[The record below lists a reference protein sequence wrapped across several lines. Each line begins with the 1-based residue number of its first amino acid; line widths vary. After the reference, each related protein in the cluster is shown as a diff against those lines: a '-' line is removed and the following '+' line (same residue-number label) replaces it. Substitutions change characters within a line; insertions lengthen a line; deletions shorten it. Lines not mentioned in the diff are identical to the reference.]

1 MADKRTPTRAGRAA
15 KPAARR
21 SGAASRAAAGKA
33 APKKSAP
40 EKRVTAK
47 GAAAA
52 SRKPGRGTTPAAELQ
67 VGAEASARSRVEF
80 AKQAQPDLSA
90 VRAQIDGIDR
100 EIQALIAERALWA
113 HQVGKAKGKL
123 AAAVDYYRPER
134 EAQVLRRV
142 VDRNEGPLSDEV
154 LVRLFREIM
163 SACLAQQEPLK
174 IGYLGPEGT
183 FSQQAVHKH
192 FGHSARG
199 LPLVSIEEV
208 FDEVAAGNADFGVV
222 PVENSGQGTIQSTLD
237 MFLTSPLKI
246 CGEVELRVHQ
256 YLLSRTGHVEDIER
270 VYSHGMSLAQCKNWL
285 RQNLPDVHKEAVSSN
300 AEAVRRAKQSD
311 DAAAIAGENAAH
323 IYGMK
328 VVAGPIE
335 DRSDN
340 TTRFL
345 VIGRALFPPSGN
357 DRTSLM
363 VSIRDQPGAL
373 YRILEPLARRAI
385 SMNRI
390 ESRPAHGAVWQYTF
404 FIDVQ
409 GHVDE
414 SPLKD
419 ALAEI
424 DDFAGDVRVLGSYPV
439 AVP

>member
-1 MADKRTPTRAGRAA
+1 GDEGLRGVGQGRTEAGGRRAAGDGPRAGGRRRAGPGQDRRRGVGAQPDRVRQAGPARPGRGARPDRRHRSRDPRPDRRARATCARAACMTHGNKASIAGRA
-15 KPAARR
+15 
-21 SGAASRAAAGKA
+21 
-33 APKKSAP
+33 
-40 EKRVTAK
+40 
-47 GAAAA
+47 
-52 SRKPGRGTTPAAELQ
+52 RG
-67 VGAEASARSRVEF
+67 
-80 AKQAQPDLSA
+80 
-90 VRAQIDGIDR
+90 
-100 EIQALIAERALWA
+100 A

-123 AAAVDYYRPER
+123 AAAIDYYRPER
-134 EAQVLRRV
+134 EAQGLRRV
-142 VDRNEGPLSDEV
+142 VDRNQGPLSDEV

-256 YLLSRTGHVEDIER
+256 YLLSRTGHIEDIER

-285 RQNLPDVHKEAVSSN
+285 RQNLPGVHKEAVSSN
-300 AEAVRRAKQSD
+300 AEAVRRAKKSD

-323 IYGMK
+323 VYGMK

-335 DRSDN
+335 DRNDN

-345 VIGRALFPPSGN
+345 VIGRASFPPSGN

-373 YRILEPLARRAI
+373 YRILEPLARRDI

-390 ESRPAHGAVWQYTF
+390 ESRPAHAALWQYAF
-404 FIDVQ
+404 FIDVA
-409 GHVDE
+409 GHADE

-419 ALAEI
+419 ALA
-424 DDFAGDVRVLGSYPV
+424 
-439 AVP
+439 

>member
-1 MADKRTPTRAGRAA
+1 MKKNSPKPAKAA
-15 KPAARR
+15 K
-21 SGAASRAAAGKA
+21 
-33 APKKSAP
+33 
-40 EKRVTAK
+40 
-47 GAAAA
+47 
-52 SRKPGRGTTPAAELQ
+52 
-67 VGAEASARSRVEF
+67 ASARSDKKAATASQPAAE
-80 AKQAQPDLSA
+80 AKSPDLTE
-90 VRAQIDGIDR
+90 VRQQIDGIDR
-100 EIQALIAERALWA
+100 EIQTLIAERALWA
-113 HQVGKAKGKL
+113 RQVGKAKGKL

-142 VDRNEGPLSDEV
+142 VDRNDGPLADDV

-192 FGHSARG
+192 FGHSAKG
-199 LPLVSIEEV
+199 LPLASVEEV
-208 FDEVAAGNADFGVV
+208 FDEVAAGHADFGVV

-237 MFLTSPLKI
+237 MFLSSPLKI

-256 YLLSRTGHVEDIER
+256 YLLSRTGHLDDIER
-270 VYSHGMSLAQCKNWL
+270 VYSHGLSLAQCRGWL
-285 RQNLPDVHKEAVSSN
+285 RQYLPKAEKLAVASN
-300 AEAVRRAKQSD
+300 AEAARRARNAD
-311 DAAAIAGENAAH
+311 DASAIAGENAAH
-323 IYGMK
+323 VYGLK
-328 VVAGPIE
+328 IVAGPIE
-335 DRSDN
+335 DRPDN

-363 VSIRDQPGAL
+363 VFVRDQPGAL
-373 YRILEPLARRAI
+373 YKVLEPLARRGV

-390 ESRPAHGAVWQYTF
+390 ESRPAHSGLWQYAF
-404 FIDVQ
+404 FIDVG

-414 SPLKD
+414 SPLRD
-419 ALAEI
+419 ALADI
-424 DDFAGDVRVLGSYPV
+424 ADFASNVTVLGSYPL

>member
-1 MADKRTPTRAGRAA
+1 MADSKKKTAG
-15 KPAARR
+15 AART
-21 SGAASRAAAGKA
+21 K
-33 APKKSAP
+33 
-40 EKRVTAK
+40 
-47 GAAAA
+47 
-52 SRKPGRGTTPAAELQ
+52 TPAA
-67 VGAEASARSRVEF
+67 ARVEA
-80 AKQAQPDLSA
+80 AKAAATSGVARPDLDA

-100 EIQALIAERALWA
+100 QIQTLIAERAQFA
-113 HQVGKAKGKL
+113 RQVGKAKGKL

-142 VDRNEGPLSDEV
+142 VDRNDGPLSDAE

-183 FSQQAVHKH
+183 FSQQAVHKQ
-192 FGHSARG
+192 FGHSAKG
-199 LPLVSIEEV
+199 LPLASIEEV

-256 YLLSRTGHVEDIER
+256 YLLSRTGRLDDIER
-270 VYSHGMSLAQCKNWL
+270 IYSHGLSLAQCKQWL
-285 RQNLPDVHKEAVSSN
+285 RTNLPGVEKHAVVSN
-300 AEAVRRAKQSD
+300 AEAVRRAKKSD

-323 IYGMK
+323 VYGMQ
-328 VVAGPIE
+328 VIAGPIE

-345 VIGRALFPPSGN
+345 VIGRASFPPSGN

-363 VSIRDQPGAL
+363 VFIRDQPGAL
-373 YRILEPLARRAI
+373 YRILEPLARRDI

-390 ESRPAHGAVWQYTF
+390 ESRPAHGALWQYAF
-404 FIDVQ
+404 FIEVN

-419 ALAEI
+419 ALGEI
-424 DDFAGDVRVLGSYPV
+424 DAFAGEVRVLGSYPV

>member
-1 MADKRTPTRAGRAA
+1 MAERSTRARAKSA
-15 KPAARR
+15 ATKNKPA
-21 SGAASRAAAGKA
+21 GAAGKA
-33 APKKSAP
+33 TPKA
-40 EKRVTAK
+40 T
-47 GAAAA
+47 
-52 SRKPGRGTTPAAELQ
+52 SRKPAAADATPSPTPASAR
-67 VGAEASARSRVEF
+67 ASARSRSEF
-80 AKQAQPDLSA
+80 AGQATPDLSA

-123 AAAVDYYRPER
+123 AAAIDYYRPER

-142 VDRNEGPLSDEV
+142 VDRNDGPLTDEV

-256 YLLSRTGHVEDIER
+256 YLLSRTGHIEDIER

-285 RQNLPDVHKEAVSSN
+285 RQNLPDTHKEAVSSN
-300 AEAVRRAKQSD
+300 AEAVRRAKLSD

-323 IYGMK
+323 VYGMK

-373 YRILEPLARRAI
+373 YRILEPLARANI

-390 ESRPAHGAVWQYTF
+390 ESRPAHGAVWQYAF

>member
-1 MADKRTPTRAGRAA
+1 MVEQRKRGAAA
-15 KPAARR
+15 KPAAK
-21 SGAASRAAAGKA
+21 SAAKPSAKPAANPVAKA
-33 APKKSAP
+33 AKPKAP
-40 EKRVTAK
+40 KAQAVAK
-47 GAAAA
+47 G
-52 SRKPGRGTTPAAELQ
+52 S
-67 VGAEASARSRVEF
+67 VEIPLD
-80 AKQAQPDLSA
+80 AQGKPDLLS
-90 VRAQIDGIDR
+90 VRTQIDGIDH
-100 EIQALIAERALWA
+100 EIQSLIAERALWA

-174 IGYLGPEGT
+174 VGFLGPEGT
-183 FSQQAVHKH
+183 FSQQAVYKH
-192 FGHSARG
+192 FGHSAKP
-199 LPLVSIEEV
+199 LPLATVEEV
-208 FDEVAAGNADFGVV
+208 FDEVAAGHADFGVV
-222 PVENSGQGTIQSTLD
+222 PVENSGTGTIQSTLD
-237 MFLTSPLKI
+237 LFLTSPLMI

-256 YLLSRTGHVEDIER
+256 YLLSRTGHIEDIER
-270 VYSHGMSLAQCKNWL
+270 VYSHALSLAQCKSWL
-285 RQNLPDVHKEAVSSN
+285 RQNLPEVEKHAVVSN
-300 AEAVRRAKQSD
+300 AEAARRARNAD

-323 IYGMK
+323 AYGLK

-335 DRSDN
+335 DRADN

-345 VIGRALFPPSGN
+345 VIGRASFPTSGN
-357 DRTSLM
+357 DRTSLL
-363 VSIRDQPGAL
+363 VFIRDQPGAL
-373 YRILEPLARRAI
+373 YKILEPLARRSI

-390 ESRPAHGAVWQYTF
+390 ESRPAHGKLWQYAF
-404 FIDVQ
+404 FIDVS
-409 GHVDE
+409 GHADE

-424 DDFAGDVRVLGSYPV
+424 DEFAGDVRVLGSYPV